1 MRSGIL
7 FGLLS
12 GAIWG
17 VVFMVPALLPQFP
30 PMLLSVGRYLL
41 YGVVSLLLAAPW
53 LVGLVRTLRRGEGWL
68 LAELAVT
75 GNLLYFMLL
84 AAAVQLTGVAATSLI
99 IGATPVVITL
109 LGRGAQDAPPMRR
122 LALPLVL
129 VLAGVVC
136 INVDTLLSAHAQT
149 RPLSERIWGTLLAL
163 GAMLSWAWYAARNAR
178 FLKSQDRFDSNQWA
192 LLGGI
197 VTGVLAG
204 LCWLLIWWLWPSL
217 IEPDSSVEPAPWL
230 RFWLFNL
237 FLAVAC
243 SWIGNAL
250 WNAAT
255 RRLPL
260 TLGGQMLV
268 FETLFAMLYGFVWA
282 QRWPTL
288 WEFAALV
295 LLVGGVTWV
304 ARRHAVPARV
314 VPAH

>member
-1 MRSGIL
+1 MRQGIL

-30 PMLLSVGRYLL
+30 PMLLSVGRYLM

-53 LVGLVRTLRRGEGWL
+53 LMPMLRNLQRGEGWL
-68 LAELAVT
+68 LVELAVT
-75 GNLLYFMLL
+75 GNLLYFVLL
-84 AAAVQLTGVAATSLI
+84 SAAVQWTGVAATSLI

-109 LGRGAQDAPPMRR
+109 LGRGAVDAPPFRR
-122 LALPLVL
+122 LAWPLLL
-129 VLAGVVC
+129 VLAGVAC

-149 RPLSERIWGTLLAL
+149 RPLSERLIGTVCALA
-163 GAMLSWAWYAARNAR
+163 AMVSWAWYAARNAC
-178 FLKSQDRFDSNQWA
+178 FLKSQTRFDSNQWS

-197 VTGVLAG
+197 VTGLLAA
-204 LCWLLIWWLWPSL
+204 LCWLGLWRLWPSV
-217 IEPDSSVEPAPWL
+217 IEPVAASTPTPWMK
-230 RFWLFNL
+230 FWLFNL

-268 FETLFAMLYGFVWA
+268 FETLFAMLYGFLWA
-282 QRWPTL
+282 QRWPTV
-288 WEFAALV
+288 WECAALV
-295 LLVGGVTWV
+295 LLVGGVTWA
-304 ARRHAVPARV
+304 ARCHAVPSRA